1 MYRPCTLQI
10 CLLDMVDE
18 SKMMKDI
25 IQVMLWPLS
34 VNFKLGYSYIV
45 ETKDKTLKY
54 CFTSKSLCLENHTFH
69 DKADALKWIESYR
82 TPHQD
87 DIQRAHDDQIFSTSG
102 LRFIKRVACTVWIE
116 K

>member
-18 SKMMKDI
+18 SKMLRDI
-25 IQVMLWPLS
+25 IQVMLWPLK
-34 VNFKLGYSYIV
+34 VNFKIGYSYIV

-54 CFTSKSLCLENHTFH
+54 CFTSKSICIEDQTFYHKAHALE
-69 DKADALKWIESYR
+69 WIKSYR

-87 DIQRAHDDQIFSTSG
+87 AIQKAHDDQIFSTSG
-102 LRFIKRVACTVWIE
+102 LRFICRVACTVWIE